1 MNVTFNNIA
10 GYENEKIE
18 AINLCNMIENF
29 QEFKK
34 VGVKLPKGL
43 LLYGNPGVG
52 KTLFAKAIAN
62 KIKRNFIEVDYQ
74 NNPHGSINDLLKLKF
89 KEAASNSP
97 SIIFIDELDK
107 LVPLGGPD
115 KFMTDDSRETLS
127 LLLSLLDGFNK
138 NESLLVIATTN
149 VLQYLPEALTRSG
162 RIDKHI
168 GLNLP
173 DSKSREAI
181 LKHYLS
187 KLKLKQNINFRKIVT
202 LTENLSGADIETIV
216 NEAAIKVISA
226 KKDEIKTNDLIEF
239 INKII
244 SKQFVKHTNEF
255 DSDEQNKIVAYHEL
269 GHFIVANVLK
279 KEIREVSVRENKVSL
294 GRVRVKETN
303 RAMSKTDIFN
313 QATILLGGRA
323 SELIFLNDAYAGSYA
338 DIEQAINIL
347 KLSIGFGDY
356 GMEHI
361 SSNVS
366 VNQTFGRQEYVSF
379 ELNEKIKAILKE
391 AFDKAYQIV
400 LDNKEII
407 EKIHPILVKESALT
421 GLELSKFVNGSIVE
435 GVDLTWVICF
445 SILNVQTPIKENAR
459 CVHLVMW

>member
-10 GYENEKIE
+10 GYENEKME

-29 QEFKK
+29 KEFKEL
-34 VGVKLPKGL
+34 GVKLPKGL
-43 LLYGNPGVG
+43 LLYGTPGVG

-74 NNPHGSINDLLKLKF
+74 NSQGVAINDLLIKRF
-89 KEAASNSP
+89 KEAEKNSP

-138 NESLLVIATTN
+138 NESVLVIATTN
-149 VLQYLPEALTRSG
+149 VLHYLPEALTRSG

-187 KLKLKQNINFRKIVT
+187 KLKLKQNINYRKIVT
-202 LTENLSGADIETIV
+202 LTEQLSGADIETIV
-216 NEAAIKVISA
+216 NETAIKVISSN
-226 KKDEIKTNDLIEF
+226 KDEIKTNDLIELV
-239 INKII
+239 NKVV

-279 KEIREVSVRENKVSL
+279 KEIREVSVRENRVSL
-294 GRVRVKETN
+294 GRVRIKETN

-313 QATILLGGRA
+313 QVTILMGGRA
-323 SELIFLNDAYAGSYA
+323 SELIFLDDAYAGSYG
-338 DIEQAINIL
+338 DIEQAIAML
-347 KLSIGFGDY
+347 KQSIGFGDY
-356 GMEHI
+356 GMEHV
-361 SSNVS
+361 SSNIS
-366 VNQTFGRQEYVSF
+366 TAPMFGRPEPVSD
-379 ELNEKIKAILKE
+379 ELNNKIKEVLKE
-391 AFDKAYQIV
+391 AFEKAYKIV
-400 LDNKEII
+400 LENKHII

-421 GLELSKFVNGSIVE
+421 GLELSKYVDGSIVE
-435 GVDLTWVICF
+435 GVDL
-445 SILNVQTPIKENAR
+445 S
-459 CVHLVMW
+459 